1 MSRIVYQTDRRYGT
15 TYAYRAGSKTD
26 PDTGRKRRVRE
37 YLGRVDPA
45 TGDIVPKAADG
56 GRNRSRI
63 GDTPPD
69 DAGAAELRC
78 ALGEC
83 REEVVRLRR
92 EVSELFTRIAE
103 LEERNRVLVA
113 ACERAQ
119 GLAAQIEGVLA
130 GVCDL

>member
-15 TYAYRAGSKTD
+15 TYAYREGSKTD

-45 TGDIVPKAADG
+45 TGDIVPKAAGG

-63 GDTPPD
+63 GDAPPD
-69 DAGAAELRC
+69 DAGAAELRR

-83 REEVVRLRR
+83 REEVDRLRR
-92 EVSELFTRIAE
+92 EVSGLSARVVE
-103 LEERNRVLVA
+103 LEERNRGLLA
-113 ACERAQ
+113 ACARAEC
-119 GLAAQIEGVLA
+119 LAAQVGGVLA
-130 GVCDL
+130 GVRDG